1 LCPIAPLASR
11 LVSAF
16 DHIAADDWEQLARVL
31 DANIDD
37 LSAEQ
42 QALAVER
49 ASRRVGVAEL
59 DTRDEEHLR
68 IVWDELR
75 TAALRALLTRLVAK
89 GELEVAGIADG
100 GQLLYRCQGMERW

>member
-1 LCPIAPLASR
+1 M
-11 LVSAF
+11 SAF

-31 DANIDD
+31 DANIND

-42 QALAVER
+42 QVLAVER

-59 DTRDEEHLR
+59 DMQDEAHVR

-75 TAALRALLTRLVAK
+75 AAALRALLNRLVTK
-89 GELEVAGIADG
+89 GDLAVAGVADS
-100 GQLLYRCQGMERW
+100 GQLLYRRPPEMEGS